1 MDEFGGHNVDDLS
14 PVVIIAGPTA
24 CGKTELALQVAERF
38 AGEVV
43 NADSM
48 QVYDGLQIL
57 SARPGP
63 DETARAPHH
72 LFGTLSPA
80 ERCSAGRWL
89 EMAGSVLADIHARG
103 RLPIVTGGTG
113 LYLKALTEG
122 LAAVPA
128 VPDETV
134 AGISAHFDDIGG
146 AAFKAEL
153 AVVDPAAAERL
164 PASDRQRLIRAAAV
178 YAASGRT
185 LSDWQ
190 GEQSAGPGY
199 LAAYLNIVLMPP
211 RDEMYAAI
219 DARFDRMMAA
229 GALDEAH
236 RFAALGLAAD
246 LPASRAVGVAE
257 LLRVVSG
264 DWDLESAVSKAKTST
279 RNLAKRQVTWFK
291 RQIRTDLC
299 LEEKFSEREGEKI
312 FSFIRQFL
320 LTPSA

>member
-1 MDEFGGHNVDDLS
+1 MDDLA

-24 CGKTELALQVAERF
+24 SGKTELALQVAERF
-38 AGEVV
+38 VGEIV

-48 QVYDGLQIL
+48 QVYDRLEIL
-57 SARPGP
+57 SARPGA
-63 DETARAPHH
+63 DEMARVPHH
-72 LFGTLSPA
+72 LFGCLAPS

-89 EMAGSVLADIHARG
+89 EMAGVMLADIHARG
-103 RLPIVTGGTG
+103 RLPVVTGGTG

-122 LAAVPA
+122 LAPVPA
-128 VPDETV
+128 VPDATV
-134 AGISAHFDDIGG
+134 AHISAHFDDIGG
-146 AAFKAEL
+146 PAFKAEL
-153 AVVDPAAAERL
+153 AVVDPAAAARL
-164 PASDRQRLIRAAAV
+164 PASDRQRLVRAAAV
-178 YAASGRT
+178 FAASGRT

-190 GEQSAGPGY
+190 GEQSSGPGY
-199 LAAYLNIVLMPP
+199 PARYLNIVLMPP

-229 GALDEAH
+229 GALDEAR
-236 RFAALGLAAD
+236 RFAALNLAPD

-257 LLRVVSG
+257 LLRVVSNE
-264 DWDLESAVSKAKTST
+264 WDLESAVIKAKTAT

-299 LEEKFSEREGEKI
+299 LDEKYSERDDEKI

-320 LTPSA
+320 LTCHL